1 MAEIYTNLPRKSED
15 NLDKTKKQ
23 LTEDQYI
30 EEFQFNAGEYDA
42 VIGFFV
48 KRGFGRA
55 AAESVAI
62 VILQQAKIDEISAS
76 EILDKITYAD
86 PAQLS
91 ELVTVV
97 LNENRYRSSRLG
109 VRKTLTTNQNVS
121 RNILD

>member
-1 MAEIYTNLPRKSED
+1 MPDIYTNLPRKSED

-30 EEFQFNAGEYDA
+30 EEFQFSPGEYDA

-55 AAESVAI
+55 AAEAIAI
-62 VILQQAKIDEISAS
+62 VILQQAKIDEISPS

>member
-15 NLDKTKKQ
+15 NLYKTKKQ

-30 EEFQFNAGEYDA
+30 EDFQFNAGEYDA
-42 VIGFFV
+42 VVGFFV

-55 AAESVAI
+55 AAESIAI
-62 VILQQAKIDEISAS
+62 VILQQAKIDEISPS

-97 LNENRYRSSRLG
+97 LNETDTGL
-109 VRKTLTTNQNVS
+109 
-121 RNILD
+121 IDWA